1 MLKHIVMWKFTDGCG
16 NTKDENVEIA
26 RSGLEALPES
36 VPTLKK
42 ITFIKN
48 EKFEYAYAVTC
59 HAMQGSSDNR
69 VLYADQRMRDPY
81 YTKKLRYTA
90 ITRARESI
98 TIVLDDEHSDY

>member
-26 RSGLEALPES
+26 RSGLEALTES

-48 EKFEYAYAVTC
+48 AVECDRNFDALLIVETENE
-59 HAMQGSSDNR
+59 ADLNPVFPS
-69 VLYADQRMRDPY
+69 VLA
-81 YTKKLRYTA
+81 
-90 ITRARESI
+90 S
-98 TIVLDDEHSDY
+98 VLLLSPRLQM